1 MKIRKCGE
9 IRKSFVIETLVKK
22 IDFINSEL
30 DNICSNITISENTN
44 KRYKRTNKRNT
55 RFYRQLRSNKKC
67 INQKDLKR

>member
-30 DNICSNITISENTN
+30 DNICSNIIISENTN
-44 KRYKRTNKRNT
+44 KK
-55 RFYRQLRSNKKC
+55 
-67 INQKDLKR
+67 INLNDLKEQIREIQDFIDN

>member
-22 IDFINSEL
+22 TDFINSEL

-44 KRYKRTNKRNT
+44 KK
-55 RFYRQLRSNKKC
+55 
-67 INQKDLKR
+67 INLNDIKEQIREIQDFIDN

>member
-44 KRYKRTNKRNT
+44 KK
-55 RFYRQLRSNKKC
+55 
-67 INQKDLKR
+67 INLNDIKEQIREIQDFIDN

>member
-9 IRKSFVIETLVKK
+9 IRKSIVIETLVKK

-44 KRYKRTNKRNT
+44 KK
-55 RFYRQLRSNKKC
+55 
-67 INQKDLKR
+67 INLNDIKEQIREIQDFIDN

>member
-22 IDFINSEL
+22 IEFINSEL

-44 KRYKRTNKRNT
+44 K
-55 RFYRQLRSNKKC
+55 Q
-67 INQKDLKR
+67 INLNDIKEQIREIQDFIDN

>member
-22 IDFINSEL
+22 TDFINNEL

-44 KRYKRTNKRNT
+44 KK
-55 RFYRQLRSNKKC
+55 
-67 INQKDLKR
+67 INLNDIKEQIREIQDFIDN

>member
-22 IDFINSEL
+22 IEFINSEL

-44 KRYKRTNKRNT
+44 KK
-55 RFYRQLRSNKKC
+55 
-67 INQKDLKR
+67 INLNDIKEQIREIQDFIDN

>member
-30 DNICSNITISENTN
+30 DNVCSNITISENTN
-44 KRYKRTNKRNT
+44 KK
-55 RFYRQLRSNKKC
+55 
-67 INQKDLKR
+67 INLNDIKEQIREIQDFIDN

>member
-44 KRYKRTNKRNT
+44 KK
-55 RFYRQLRSNKKC
+55 
-67 INQKDLKR
+67 INLNDIKEQIREIQDFIEN

>member
-30 DNICSNITISENTN
+30 DNICSNIIISENTN
-44 KRYKRTNKRNT
+44 KK
-55 RFYRQLRSNKKC
+55 
-67 INQKDLKR
+67 INLNDIKEQIREIQDFIDN

>member
-30 DNICSNITISENTN
+30 DNIISENTN
-44 KRYKRTNKRNT
+44 KK
-55 RFYRQLRSNKKC
+55 
-67 INQKDLKR
+67 INLNDIKEQIREIQDFIDN

>member
-9 IRKSFVIETLVKK
+9 IRKNFVIETLVKK

-44 KRYKRTNKRNT
+44 KK
-55 RFYRQLRSNKKC
+55 
-67 INQKDLKR
+67 INLNDIKEQIREIQDFIDN

>member
-1 MKIRKCGE
+1 MKIRKCGD

-44 KRYKRTNKRNT
+44 KK
-55 RFYRQLRSNKKC
+55 
-67 INQKDLKR
+67 INLNDIKEQIREIQDFIDN

>member
-30 DNICSNITISENTN
+30 DNKLLEYAAERLQEIIKEI
-44 KRYKRTNKRNT
+44 K
-55 RFYRQLRSNKKC
+55 
-67 INQKDLKR
+67 

>member
-22 IDFINSEL
+22 IEFINTEL

-44 KRYKRTNKRNT
+44 KK
-55 RFYRQLRSNKKC
+55 
-67 INQKDLKR
+67 INLNDIKEQIRVIQDFIDN

>member
-22 IDFINSEL
+22 IEFINTEL

-44 KRYKRTNKRNT
+44 KK
-55 RFYRQLRSNKKC
+55 
-67 INQKDLKR
+67 INLNDIKEQIREIQDFIDN

>member
-22 IDFINSEL
+22 IEFINTEL

-44 KRYKRTNKRNT
+44 KKINLNDIKE
-55 RFYRQLRSNKKC
+55 QLREIQDFIDN
-67 INQKDLKR
+67 

>member
-30 DNICSNITISENTN
+30 DNICSNIAISENTN
-44 KRYKRTNKRNT
+44 KK
-55 RFYRQLRSNKKC
+55 
-67 INQKDLKR
+67 INLNDIKEQIREIQDFIDN

>member
-9 IRKSFVIETLVKK
+9 IRKSFVIETLVKN

-44 KRYKRTNKRNT
+44 KK
-55 RFYRQLRSNKKC
+55 
-67 INQKDLKR
+67 INLNDIKEQIREIQDFIDN

>member
-22 IDFINSEL
+22 IDFINTEL

-44 KRYKRTNKRNT
+44 KK
-55 RFYRQLRSNKKC
+55 
-67 INQKDLKR
+67 INLNDIKEQIREIQDFIDN

>member
-30 DNICSNITISENTN
+30 DNICSNSTISENTN
-44 KRYKRTNKRNT
+44 KK
-55 RFYRQLRSNKKC
+55 
-67 INQKDLKR
+67 INLNDIKEQIREIQDFIDN

>member
-22 IDFINSEL
+22 IEFINTEL

-44 KRYKRTNKRNT
+44 KK
-55 RFYRQLRSNKKC
+55 
-67 INQKDLKR
+67 INLNDIREQIREIQDFIDN